1 MADLRYTNNMFD
13 TKPYESRMQQALAHF
28 EEELKKIRTGRAH
41 PGMLEGI
48 MVEAYGSRMPLNQV
62 ANVLA
67 PEAQLLQVTPFD
79 PSNLQAI
86 AKAIRDDQNLG
97 LNPSDD
103 GRVVRV
109 PIPQL
114 TTERRQQIAKQLGDK
129 VEECRIALRSV
140 RHDALKD
147 AKAKKDS
154 KELSEDDY
162 KRAEKTLDGLM
173 SDMQVNLESLSKT
186 KEKEIMTI

>member
-13 TKPYESRMQQALAHF
+13 TKPYEARMQQALAHF
-28 EEELKKIRTGRAH
+28 EDELNKIRTGRAH
-41 PGMLEGI
+41 PGMLEGV
-48 MVEAYGSRMPLNQV
+48 MVEAYGAKMPLNQV

-79 PSNLQAI
+79 PTNIQAI

-129 VEECRIALRSV
+129 VEDCRIALRAV

-147 AKAKKDS
+147 AKAKKDA
-154 KELSEDDY
+154 K
-162 KRAEKTLDGLM
+162 
-173 SDMQVNLESLSKT
+173 
-186 KEKEIMTI
+186 